1 MSDYDSG
8 PYDPYN
14 QSRWWTTLL
23 TLGINILIKKM
34 RKKKS

>member
-1 MSDYDSG
+1 MSDYASG

-14 QSRWWTTLL
+14 QGRWWITLL